1 MTKNKRIL
9 IIEDEQITA
18 QLIRKMLENLDYSI
32 AGIIASGEEALAV
45 VGTIK
50 PDLIIMDITLAGK
63 IDGIDLAAYINK
75 NFRIP
80 IVYLTANTNFEIIQ
94 RAKDETVSYGYLL
107 KPVKGIDLHWTIN
120 TALKRHNFER
130 SE

>member
-1 MTKNKRIL
+1 MTKNTRIL

-18 QLIRKMLENLDYSI
+18 QLIRKMLENLGYSI
-32 AGIIASGEEALAV
+32 AGIIASGEEALST

-63 IDGIDLAAYINK
+63 IDGIEAAAFINK
-75 NFRIP
+75 NFGIP
-80 IVYLTANTNFEIIQ
+80 IVYLTANTNFEVIQ
-94 RAKDETVSYGYLL
+94 RAKDETNSYGYLL

>member
-1 MTKNKRIL
+1 MMKNTRIL

-18 QLIRKMLENLDYSI
+18 QLIKKMLENLGYTI
-32 AGIIASGEEALAV
+32 AGIIASGEEALASV
-45 VGTIK
+45 ATIR

-63 IDGIDLAAYINK
+63 IDGIEAAAFINK
-75 NFRIP
+75 NFSIP
-80 IVYLTANTNFEIIQ
+80 IVYLTANTNFDIIQ
-94 RAKDETVSYGYLL
+94 RAKDETTSYGYLL

-120 TALKRHNFER
+120 TALKRHNFEK

>member
-1 MTKNKRIL
+1 MTKNTRIL

-18 QLIRKMLENLDYSI
+18 QLIRKMLENLGYSI
-32 AGIIASGEEALAV
+32 AGIIASGEEALST

-63 IDGIDLAAYINK
+63 IDGIEAAAFINK
-75 NFRIP
+75 NFGIP

-94 RAKDETVSYGYLL
+94 RAKDETNSYGYLL

>member
-1 MTKNKRIL
+1 MMKNTRIL

-18 QLIRKMLENLDYSI
+18 QLIKKMLENLGYTI
-32 AGIIASGEEALAV
+32 AGIIASGEEALASV
-45 VGTIK
+45 ATIR

-63 IDGIDLAAYINK
+63 IDGIEAAAYINK
-75 NFRIP
+75 NFSIP
-80 IVYLTANTNFEIIQ
+80 IVYLTANTNFDIIQ
-94 RAKDETVSYGYLL
+94 RAKDETTSYGYLL

-120 TALKRHNFER
+120 TALKRHNYEK

>member
-1 MTKNKRIL
+1 MMKNTRIL

-18 QLIRKMLENLDYSI
+18 QLIKKMLENLGYTI
-32 AGIIASGEEALAV
+32 AGIIASGEEALANV
-45 VGTIK
+45 SIIN

-63 IDGIDLAAYINK
+63 IDGIEAASYINK
-75 NFRIP
+75 NFGIP
-80 IVYLTANTNFEIIQ
+80 IVYLTANTNFDIIQ
-94 RAKDETVSYGYLL
+94 RAKDQTTSYGYLL

-120 TALKRHNFER
+120 TALKRHNFDK

>member
-1 MTKNKRIL
+1 MTKNTRIL
-9 IIEDEQITA
+9 IIEDEQVTA

-32 AGIIASGEEALAV
+32 AGIITSGEEALAV
-45 VGTIK
+45 VESIK

-63 IDGIDLAAYINK
+63 IDGIDAAAYINK
-75 NFRIP
+75 NFGIP

-94 RAKDETVSYGYLL
+94 RAKDETISYGYLL

-130 SE
+130 S